1 MASLCPNPGEYAFAR
16 WTLQRLERIIE
27 GDYNED
33 AFPLRFDGREHAVT
47 LRELIDNLQDLVD
60 VAFKSVMG
68 IEEYDDDDA
77 QYLEA
82 KSLFINEDGIPYGA
96 VMYGLFLNLYYANVF
111 RVHPTLHH
119 ADGAQIENVNIHGL
133 HHKMTEYI
141 RMDDYNRR
149 YGVVQVPCSKMML
162 SNFTLKCFLCY
173 FCLRFSSMLAHG
185 MVTVPSVRL

>member
-1 MASLCPNPGEYAFAR
+1 MQA
-16 WTLQRLERIIE
+16 LERIQDGEYNDIFPVHFAGRSKSVSFDDVIE
-27 GDYNED
+27 NLRDLMD
-33 AFPLRFDGREHAVT
+33 IAFR
-47 LRELIDNLQDLVD
+47 
-60 VAFKSVMG
+60 SVMG

-77 QYLEA
+77 RYQKA

-133 HHKMTEYI
+133 HHKMTEYV

-149 YGVVQVPCSKMML
+149 YGVVQVP
-162 SNFTLKCFLCY
+162 
-173 FCLRFSSMLAHG
+173 
-185 MVTVPSVRL
+185 